1 MAGQGAFM
9 QLMKVNAMLM
19 QKLTPGKDGGDID
32 IDFLSP
38 KRNQKPLKDMIA
50 DGPPA
55 AGTMNQALH
64 PPKGNSA
71 ESPPSVQQDV
81 IKKKKKTKKKRKNRA
96 TALVPL
102 ANDPAVSE
110 KDKPTTDALG
120 ACGGVLESMLARHR
134 AKTAKK
140 KLEPKCKPKA
150 APKKVAAC
158 SKKCKP
164 KHGKKVLGCPK
175 CRYLKNGCSNCR

>member
-1 MAGQGAFM
+1 
-9 QLMKVNAMLM
+9 
-19 QKLTPGKDGGDID
+19 
-32 IDFLSP
+32 
-38 KRNQKPLKDMIA
+38 MIA

-71 ESPPSVQQDV
+71 ESPPSVQQEV
-81 IKKKKKTKKKRKNRA
+81 MKKKKTKKKRKNRA
-96 TALVPL
+96 IALVPL

-120 ACGGVLESMLARHR
+120 ACGGVLESMLARHSEK
-134 AKTAKK
+134 AEKK
-140 KLEPKCKPKA
+140 KLEAKCKAKAAPKKVAAPKA
-150 APKKVAAC
+150 TPKKVAAPKATPKKVAAC

-164 KHGKKVLGCPK
+164 KHGKKVLGCSK
-175 CRYLKNGCSNCR
+175 CRYLKNGCSDCR